1 VIRLVVFILVVLSSC
16 NRNNSTLPF
25 LGHPTISGTD
35 TLYPTVPSFSFL
47 NQDSGVITD
56 RYFTDK
62 IYVADFIFLSC
73 PTICPKMTA
82 NLKTVYE
89 AYATN
94 NNVYFLSHTIDPE
107 RDSPSRLKRYTT
119 HLNINTKKWNF
130 VTGAKDSLFAI
141 AKQGY
146 FTNAY
151 ADSTSPGG
159 LVHSGGLLLVDKNKH
174 IRGVYDGTNTEEM
187 NRLKNEIAILLK
199 E

>member
-1 VIRLVVFILVVLSSC
+1 VIRLVFIILVVLSSC
-16 NRNNSTLPF
+16 NGNNSTLPF
-25 LGHPTISGTD
+25 LGHPIISGKD
-35 TLYPTVPSFSFL
+35 TVYPTVPPFSFL
-47 NQDSGVITD
+47 NQDSTIITD
-56 RYFTDK
+56 QYFTDK
-62 IYVADFIFLSC
+62 IYIADFIFVSC
-73 PTICPKMTA
+73 PSICPKMTA

-94 NNVYFLSHTIDPE
+94 NRVYFLSHTIDPD
-107 RDSPSRLKRYTT
+107 RDSPSRLKRYTSG
-119 HLNINTKKWNF
+119 LNINTQKWNF
-130 VTGAKDSLFAI
+130 VTGAKDSLFNI

-174 IRGVYDGTNTEEM
+174 IRGVYDGTDTEEM